1 MLNDANKFWG
11 GKCENELMP
20 PRARRCRPCCG
31 SRSRRARAPTL
42 IVVVPDGYALLGT
55 SAANSGELLKLL
67 MDRKITSVDLRTE
80 GSNDYEKIGR
90 AIYAFQ
96 RWVIDLVH
104 IDDRDVK
111 ALAAA
116 ERRTADPAERTVPPT
131 RADADK

>member
-1 MLNDANKFWG
+1 MRKLTHAA
-11 GKCENELMP
+11 
-20 PRARRCRPCCG
+20 ARSALQALLWISLAAGASAPD
-31 SRSRRARAPTL
+31 APTL

-96 RWVIDLVH
+96 RWGIDLVH

-111 ALAAA
+111 ALVAA